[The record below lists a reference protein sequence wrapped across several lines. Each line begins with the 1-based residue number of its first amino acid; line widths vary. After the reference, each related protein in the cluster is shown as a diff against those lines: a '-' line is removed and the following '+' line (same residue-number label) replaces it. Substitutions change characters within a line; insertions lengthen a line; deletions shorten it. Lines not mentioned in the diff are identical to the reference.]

1 MLPEAIGALRA
12 GRTPTHIIPVYVGD
26 YRDYADPREN
36 SRRQDYAIRMI
47 STM

>member
-1 MLPEAIGALRA
+1 MLPEVIGTLRA

-26 YRDYADPREN
+26 YRDYADPWEN
-36 SRRQDYAIRMI
+36 SQRQDYATRMI

>member
-1 MLPEAIGALRA
+1 MLPEAIGTLRA

-26 YRDYADPREN
+26 YRDYDNPQEN
-36 SRRQDYAIRMI
+36 SQRQDYATRMI